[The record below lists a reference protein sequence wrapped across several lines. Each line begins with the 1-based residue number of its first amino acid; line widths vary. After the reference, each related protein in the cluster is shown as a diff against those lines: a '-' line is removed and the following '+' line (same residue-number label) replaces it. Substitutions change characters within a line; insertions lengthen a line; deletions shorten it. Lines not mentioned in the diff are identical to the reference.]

1 MGGRC
6 YPGVYRVIFILVSGA
21 RSGPQNLI
29 YPTYFYTIKYRKYQG
44 TVRRTI
50 LKKKSLNREKNMK
63 KSDIMRGKKS
73 YTLGEKNLQKN

>member
-50 LKKKSLNREKNMK
+50 LKKISEQKKNMK
-63 KSDIMRGKKS
+63 KSDIMKEKKVIHWGKKS
-73 YTLGEKNLQKN
+73 TKN